1 MTAQISGQ
9 NRGIAPTPVSFS
21 GRTAGLYPA
30 NRGSIPSCRH
40 QFKGRTEM
48 SDPAADEDVRLVDE
62 AVRRALVIPR
72 SKQLRLRWARNC
84 SAIRFQ

>member
-1 MTAQISGQ
+1 
-9 NRGIAPTPVSFS
+9 
-21 GRTAGLYPA
+21 
-30 NRGSIPSCRH
+30 
-40 QFKGRTEM
+40 M